1 MSFID
6 FLYQLDSWV
15 WGMPL
20 IVAVMILGAYYMI
33 RGKFF
38 PFVHFG
44 HTWKNTIL
52 EKSDQT
58 SADDSG
64 KISPFRAFCLALGG
78 AVLTLPAIF
87 FLLKTPAEKGVV
99 PYGADQQFFGC
110 GYGPSLV

>member
-1 MSFID
+1 MSFIE

-20 IVAVMILGAYYMI
+20 IVAVMLLGAYYMI

-44 HTWKNTIL
+44 HTWKNTIFK
-52 EKSDQT
+52 KSDQT

-78 AVLTLPAIF
+78 AVGMANISGVATSIAVEGPA
-87 FLLKTPAEKGVV
+87 L
-99 PYGADQQFFGC
+99 FFGC

>member
-64 KISPFRAFCLALGG
+64 KISLAL
-78 AVLTLPAIF
+78 A
-87 FLLKTPAEKGVV
+87 
-99 PYGADQQFFGC
+99 
-110 GYGPSLV
+110 

>member
-58 SADDSG
+58 SADDSVPSVWLWAAPLVWPIFPVWQLPLRWEG
-64 KISPFRAFCLALGG
+64 PAL
-78 AVLTLPAIF
+78 
-87 FLLKTPAEKGVV
+87 
-99 PYGADQQFFGC
+99 FFGC